1 MPRECCADGL
11 KAAKLYRNPRE
22 SQHWVV
28 SLNGCWMRF
37 PAKIGGWGERRG
49 LINLRGQRLQ
59 KVPLWLAF
67 NTGLLEYLQKRN
79 LGRAA

>member
-1 MPRECCADGL
+1 MC
-11 KAAKLYRNPRE
+11 
-22 SQHWVV
+22 
-28 SLNGCWMRF
+28 F

-49 LINLRGQRLQ
+49 LIIVPGQRLQ